1 LPGTEVKLAD
11 DGELLVRGP
20 LLMQGYFKAPEETE
34 RVMQDGWLKTG
45 DIARIDED
53 GYVYIIDRKKEI
65 IITAGGKNIA
75 PQPLENVLRMDKYI
89 SQAFVYGDR
98 KPYLVAILTPNLER
112 LIQMAQ
118 QEGLDY
124 LDMEDLVTNEQV
136 QRRYAYRLQRIN
148 DKLPSYQ
155 TIKKFI
161 LLPRDFSVDGEEL
174 TPTLKLKRKV
184 IAAKYQDRI
193 ERLYLRNGNDSED
206 QPQDNGGLT

>member
-1 LPGTEVKLAD
+1 
-11 DGELLVRGP
+11 
-20 LLMQGYFKAPEETE
+20 MQGYYKAPEMTE
-34 RVMQDGWLKTG
+34 QVLQDGWLKTG

-53 GYVYIIDRKKEI
+53 GFVYIVDRKKEI

-75 PQPLENVLRMDKYI
+75 PQPLENLLRMDKYI
-89 SQAFVYGDR
+89 SQALVYGDR

-124 LDMEDLVTNEQV
+124 LDMEDLVTNQMV
-136 QRRYAYRLQRIN
+136 QKRYAHRLQRIN
-148 DKLPSYQ
+148 GKLPPYQ

-161 LLPRDFSVDGEEL
+161 LLPRGFSVDAEEL

-184 IAAKYQDRI
+184 IMTKYQDRI
-193 ERLYLRNGNDSED
+193 ERLYLRNGVGSDEQSQN
-206 QPQDNGGLT
+206 NGGLS

>member
-1 LPGTEVKLAD
+1 
-11 DGELLVRGP
+11 VRGP
-20 LLMQGYFKAPEETE
+20 LVMQGYYKAPEETE
-34 RVMQDGWLKTG
+34 QVMQDGWLKTG

-124 LDMEDLVTNEQV
+124 LDMEDLVTNQRV
-136 QRRYAYRLQRIN
+136 QKRYAHRLQRIN
-148 DKLPSYQ
+148 DNLPSYQ

-184 IAAKYQDRI
+184 ITAKYQDRI
-193 ERLYLRNGNDSED
+193 ERLYLRNGNGSDD
-206 QPQDNGGLT
+206 QSQDNGGFT